1 MESEHCHRDGFN
13 YKFDTSNYTKITTH
27 PEKEWEIVVG
37 KRTCPTEDMKW
48 SRRIPDIDELLE
60 LPLAR
65 RSNLTRH
72 EVIAVV
78 LYSGP
83 MVSCDG
89 AEMSN
94 AVGD

>member
-1 MESEHCHRDGFN
+1 MKAEHCHREGCD
-13 YKFDTSNYTKITTH
+13 YKFETSNHTEIKTH
-27 PEKEWEIVVG
+27 PSKEWEIVVE
-37 KRTCPTEDMKW
+37 KKPCPKEDMRC
-48 SRRIPDIDELLE
+48 SRRIPNIDELLK

-83 MVSCDG
+83 MVSWD
-89 AEMSN
+89 
-94 AVGD
+94 

>member
-1 MESEHCHRDGFN
+1 
-13 YKFDTSNYTKITTH
+13 
-27 PEKEWEIVVG
+27 
-37 KRTCPTEDMKW
+37 MKW

>member
-1 MESEHCHRDGFN
+1 METEHCHREGFD
-13 YKFDTSNYTKITTH
+13 YTFETSNYTKITTH
-27 PEKEWEIVVG
+27 PKKEWGIVVE
-37 KRTCPTEDMKW
+37 KKPCPKEDMKW
-48 SRRIPDIDELLE
+48 SRRIPDIDELLK

-83 MVSCDG
+83 MVSCD
-89 AEMSN
+89 
-94 AVGD
+94 